1 MITIRNPRRSTTA
14 RDHAPPIRDYLTSHR
29 FPPRITTR
37 NLWHT
42 DASSMQDTAPPVA
55 STRWELPC

>member
-1 MITIRNPRRSTTA
+1 MTTTQHRPDATTA
-14 RDHAPPIRDYLTSHR
+14 PDDTSPTRYSLTHHR
-29 FPPRITTR
+29 IPPRDTTR

-42 DASSMQDTAPPVA
+42 DASSMQDTAPAVA